1 MLLVISIFHFNPI
14 LTPFLN
20 YGLNATQNLYMFAVD
35 LGGLFFLH
43 ILDMATG
50 KCFTNYHFAPEM
62 SGHACPKYVRVRGF
76 QTCACPKSWLYP
88 CSCPSPCRKSQ
99 KILCPSLHR
108 TRTHVR
114 SRVRSS
120 LVRALSGCTHTY
132 IVIHC
137 QFDSG

>member
-50 KCFTNYHFAPEM
+50 KCFTDYQFA
-62 SGHACPKYVRVRGF
+62 VGF
-76 QTCACPKSWLYP
+76 SPPYTAIGGTQTLFRDFVKFWKFQNLF
-88 CSCPSPCRKSQ
+88 
-99 KILCPSLHR
+99 
-108 TRTHVR
+108 
-114 SRVRSS
+114 RSS
-120 LVRALSGCTHTY
+120 C
-132 IVIHC
+132 
-137 QFDSG
+137 

>member
-50 KCFTNYHFAPEM
+50 KCFTDYLSVH
-62 SGHACPKYVRVRGF
+62 SGQSRSGTPGSFIVRSLIK
-76 QTCACPKSWLYP
+76 AEKSWNYNLLVCFYNP
-88 CSCPSPCRKSQ
+88 TRIWSTYKRRLAKVLIQ
-99 KILCPSLHR
+99 KNPRRPIRLLIM
-108 TRTHVR
+108 THN
-114 SRVRSS
+114 
-120 LVRALSGCTHTY
+120 LGFMTC
-132 IVIHC
+132 
-137 QFDSG
+137 

>member
-50 KCFTNYHFAPEM
+50 KCFTNYG
-62 SGHACPKYVRVRGF
+62 SGLG
-76 QTCACPKSWLYP
+76 S
-88 CSCPSPCRKSQ
+88 S
-99 KILCPSLHR
+99 
-108 TRTHVR
+108 R
-114 SRVRSS
+114 SYTDVKWG
-120 LVRALSGCTHTY
+120 ALS
-132 IVIHC
+132 
-137 QFDSG
+137 